1 MSKLRGSR
9 AAWLLALL
17 VVALLSGCS
26 VNGVQSAFDPQAPR
40 ADAQMDLFYY
50 TGWLSIIVVLGVGGA
65 LAYAI
70 IRFREKPGDDSL
82 PAQTH
87 GNAAIEISLIVAAA
101 VIAVLVAVPTIR
113 VNFAMDSRLQDEVLT
128 EDDVVINIIGWQWW
142 WAYEYPD
149 EGIVTANEL
158 HVPQGKRVVLNLTS
172 GDVLHSFW
180 VPKLFGKRDLIPNQN
195 NQIWFT
201 TTEDTPTGVE
211 NAYYGECAELCLG
224 AHAYMRMRVI
234 VDTPEDYEAWVAGF
248 QDIEPIGSLTPQAEA
263 PDQPVQ
269 IQETDPLI
277 TQGEQL
283 FKTKGCAACHA
294 VRGYA
299 GGAVDKPDLT
309 NFGLRTSLAAG
320 VLDNTPE
327 NLARWL
333 RDPQEVKPGNYMPT
347 LWSEEDPNREPE
359 IEALVAYLLS
369 LGTEQ
374 APQAQTSETQLSALP
389 VSDAPIELPGGTHG
403 N

>member
-1 MSKLRGSR
+1 MSKLKGSR
-9 AAWLLALL
+9 LVWLAAAL
-17 VVALLSGCS
+17 VVTLLSGCS
-26 VNGVQSAFDPQAPR
+26 LNGVQSAFDPQAPR
-40 ADAQMDLFYY
+40 AQAQMDLFYY

-65 LAYAI
+65 LVYAI
-70 IRFREKPGDDSL
+70 VKYRAKPGDDSL

-101 VIAVLVAVPTIR
+101 VIAVMVAVPTIR
-113 VNFAMDSRLQDEVLT
+113 VNFAMDNRLGEEVLT
-128 EDDVVINIIGWQWW
+128 EDDIVINVVGWQWW
-142 WAYEYPD
+142 WAYEYPG
-149 EGIVTANEL
+149 EGIITANEM
-158 HVPQGKRVVLNLTS
+158 HIPQGKRVVLNLTS

-211 NAYYGECAELCLG
+211 NVYYGECAELCLG
-224 AHAYMRMRVI
+224 AHAYMRMRVV
-234 VDTPEDYEAWVAGF
+234 VDTPEEYEAWVASF
-248 QDIEPIGSLTPQAEA
+248 QEIEPIGSLTPQAGT
-263 PDQPVQ
+263 PDEPVKVQ
-269 IQETDPLI
+269 DSAVAE
-277 TQGEQL
+277 GEQL

-294 VRGYA
+294 IRGYA

-347 LWSEEDPNREPE
+347 LWSEEDPNREEE
-359 IEALVAYLLS
+359 IDALVAYLLS
-369 LGTEQ
+369 LGTGQE
-374 APQAQTSETQLSALP
+374 PQAGLEPSPETQLSQE
-389 VSDAPIELPGGTHG
+389 SPGGTYG